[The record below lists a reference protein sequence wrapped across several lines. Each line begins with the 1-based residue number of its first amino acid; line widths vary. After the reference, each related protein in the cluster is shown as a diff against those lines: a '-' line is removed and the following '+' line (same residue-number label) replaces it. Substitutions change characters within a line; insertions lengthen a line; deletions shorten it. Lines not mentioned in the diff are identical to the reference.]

1 MGQYRVKVR
10 TTGVLRVEAD
20 SPGEAERMA
29 REAPVRMA
37 GCKLFEADTGAET
50 VGEVE
55 RTSIQPEDVESVSG
69 LGDL

>member
-1 MGQYRVKVR
+1 MTQYRVKVR

-20 SPGEAERMA
+20 SPEEAERMA

-37 GCKLFEADTGAET
+37 GCKLFDPDTGAET

-55 RTSIQPEDVESVSG
+55 RTSLQPEDVQSVTG
-69 LGDL
+69 LEGL